1 MLVLS
6 EKNAFLKPIILD
18 SIIDLLSQNET
29 IRKKFCQSII
39 LSFLTLNAQNCI
51 KW

>member
-6 EKNAFLKPIILD
+6 SKNAFLKPIILD
-18 SIIDLLSQNET
+18 SIIDLLGQNET
-29 IRKKFCQSII
+29 IGKKFCQSII
-39 LSFLTLNAQNCI
+39 LSFLTLNAQNYI